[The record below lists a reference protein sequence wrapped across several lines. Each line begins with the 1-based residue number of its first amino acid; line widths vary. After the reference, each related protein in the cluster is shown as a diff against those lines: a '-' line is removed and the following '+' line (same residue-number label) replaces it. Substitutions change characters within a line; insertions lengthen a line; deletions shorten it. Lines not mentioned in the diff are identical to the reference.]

1 MRDLHSSISPFLL
14 VLISSRRNAQS
25 FFNSMRLARAIEVKL
40 SFHGA
45 TEQTFFTLHFDST
58 PRHQCEGKI
67 HHHCC
72 TRKAIT
78 SQARERRK
86 KKKKGEKRGTSA
98 SAKRRKG
105 GIMEKKGAT
114 HERGRRTNFS
124 RRGKGTEY
132 HTGGCLEDKMLHLS
146 HLSSR
151 CDFIISRVV
160 DKLHF
165 LPAKARKIN
174 FHQ

>member
-1 MRDLHSSISPFLL
+1 MQDAPTLSTSLKDDTFTNAFLGAIEWLSWAATSYFTFRQYTQTPVRRKDISPLL
-14 VLISSRRNAQS
+14 HKKGN
-25 FFNSMRLARAIEVKL
+25 
-40 SFHGA
+40 H
-45 TEQTFFTLHFDST
+45 
-58 PRHQCEGKI
+58 
-67 HHHCC
+67 
-72 TRKAIT
+72 IT
-78 SQARERRK
+78 SKGK
-86 KKKKGEKRGTSA
+86 KKKEEKRGTSA
-98 SAKRRKG
+98 SAKRRKR